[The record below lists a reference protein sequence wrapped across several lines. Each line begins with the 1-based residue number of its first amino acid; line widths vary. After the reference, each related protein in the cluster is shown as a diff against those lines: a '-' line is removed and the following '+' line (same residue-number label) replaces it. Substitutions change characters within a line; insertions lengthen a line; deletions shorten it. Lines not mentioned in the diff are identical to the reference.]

1 MPSRPIA
8 CVATATPT
16 NARTTQEATEPMT
29 HEHRP
34 VDLIVRPKPAD
45 VRTVWPGEARDFTP
59 WLAANP
65 DWLSEVLDLGPL
77 STLGVEEPIPG
88 VSRYLDILMT
98 TATGV
103 NVAVENQYR
112 RIDHDHLTRGLAY
125 ALALDC
131 RALVVV
137 AEEHSSEFVAI
148 ADYLNKAFE
157 SLGFDDGG
165 VAVYLVRLGV
175 SKVGDAYVPS
185 FDVVSRPNAWLVEV
199 QAAQSRGGLLAGSK
213 EAFVGQCS
221 ADYQNSAR
229 AILDEWERRDR
240 GFLRFNPGS
249 ASVSLDYPY
258 DPASPTKT
266 SIFVLYK
273 DGQIRV
279 NRGYFLESVVPEERA
294 DEMDARIAEAFPGF
308 KSLPFYPTAYSPEP
322 AGVAAF
328 ADWLIEQGLSG
339 RSQ

>member
-1 MPSRPIA
+1 
-8 CVATATPT
+8 
-16 NARTTQEATEPMT
+16 MT
-29 HEHRP
+29 DEFRP
-34 VDLIVRPKPAD
+34 VDLIVRPEPAD

-59 WLAANP
+59 WLAGNP

-77 STLGVEEPIPG
+77 ATVAVEKQIPG

-125 ALALDC
+125 AVALDC

-157 SLGFDDGG
+157 SLGIDEGG

-175 SKVGDAYVPS
+175 NKVGDAYVPS

-199 QAAQSRGGLLAGSK
+199 QASQSPGGLPAGSK
-213 EAFVGQCS
+213 DAFVAQCAPGYQRS
-221 ADYQNSAR
+221 AA
-229 AILDEWERRDR
+229 AILDDWERRDR

-266 SIFVLYK
+266 SIFVLYR
-273 DGQIRV
+273 DGQMTV
-279 NRGYFLESVVPEERA
+279 NRGYFLESVVPEEQA
-294 DEMDARIAEAFPGF
+294 DEMDAQIAKRFPGF

-328 ADWLIEQGLSG
+328 ADWLIEQGQKG

>member
-1 MPSRPIA
+1 MTDEQRPI
-8 CVATATPT
+8 
-16 NARTTQEATEPMT
+16 
-29 HEHRP
+29 
-34 VDLIVRPKPAD
+34 DLIVRPEPAD

-65 DWLSEVLDLGPL
+65 DWLSEVLEVGPL
-77 STLGVEEPIPG
+77 TTVAVEKPIPG

-125 ALALDC
+125 AVALDC

-157 SLGFDDGG
+157 SLGIDEGG

-175 SKVGDAYVPS
+175 NKVGPAYVPS

-199 QAAQSRGGLLAGSK
+199 QAAQSPGGLPAGSK
-213 EAFVGQCS
+213 DAFVAQCDIGFQSS
-221 ADYQNSAR
+221 AS
-229 AILDEWERRDR
+229 AILGDWERRDG

-258 DPASPTKT
+258 DPSSPTKT
-266 SIFVLYK
+266 SIYVLYK
-273 DGQIRV
+273 NGQMTV
-279 NRGYFLESVVPEERA
+279 NRGYFLESVVPEERTA
-294 DEMDARIAEAFPGF
+294 EMDARIAEAFPGF
-308 KSLPFYPTAYSPEP
+308 KSLPFYPTAYSPDP

-328 ADWLIEQGLSG
+328 ADWLIALG
-339 RSQ
+339 RSARHPE